1 MDVHIMLQHVKLV
14 CYILDLWQS
23 IDVHVIKPGI
33 LIIIKVLDLWQ
44 NMDVHVNTTPDGFFS
59 RVLDLWQIM
68 DVHDGFWFRLF
79 RIKQGIF
86 YIEFK
91 HSRYCT
97 ASALWQRLFLFQK
110 LLSTNP
116 FSFLKLLFFNCANII
131 LYVCHHKGFFFILF
145 GLTYIL
151 DKLWCLL
158 FKISRALW

>member
-1 MDVHIMLQHVKLV
+1 M
-14 CYILDLWQS
+14 
-23 IDVHVIKPGI
+23 DVHVIKPGI

-59 RVLDLWQIM
+59 RVLDLWQNM
-68 DVHDGFWFRLF
+68 NVHVSFRYRLF

-91 HSRYCT
+91 HSRYCI

-116 FSFLKLLFFNCANII
+116 FSFLKLLFFDCAII
-131 LYVCHHKGFFFILF
+131 VLNRCEP
-145 GLTYIL
+145 
-151 DKLWCLL
+151 
-158 FKISRALW
+158 

>member
-1 MDVHIMLQHVKLV
+1 M
-14 CYILDLWQS
+14 
-23 IDVHVIKPGI
+23 DVHVIKPRI
-33 LIIIKVLDLWQ
+33 LIIIKVLDPWQ
-44 NMDVHVNTTPDGFFS
+44 SMDVHVNPHNNTPNIQ
-59 RVLDLWQIM
+59 VLDLWQDM
-68 DVHDGFWFRLF
+68 DVHVSLLQFKRKNCILDLWQNIDVHVGFWFRLF

-131 LYVCHHKGFFFILF
+131 LYVCHHKDFSLF

-151 DKLWCLL
+151 DKLWSLL